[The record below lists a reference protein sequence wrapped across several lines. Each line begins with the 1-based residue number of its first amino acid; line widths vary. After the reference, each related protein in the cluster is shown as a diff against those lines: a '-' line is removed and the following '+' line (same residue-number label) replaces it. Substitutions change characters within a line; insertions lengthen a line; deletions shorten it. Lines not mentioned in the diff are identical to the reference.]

1 MAKLDSDLPKIG
13 PDPIWCRFTF
23 QWRSRVVLVD
33 RDAGLIEFR
42 HCHVPRRFLARAQ
55 PSFLCST
62 TDIKAV
68 HFTPRFRNSPG
79 GLTVVTTSGKAF
91 IAETGSSFAELREWF
106 AEAVPT
112 NQPDFSTDNPMMGF
126 VYLFGALVGLFAGV
140 FLSRNAG
147 NTALVVATVFGATFG
162 VIGSHLLVYV
172 AGRVLKTD
180 FAQLIGYGMIGIT
193 VGAVVSRA
201 IGPLIGWNMAPM
213 AAIVLTG
220 AFLGVMAGVKKRSLK
235 KHTAEQGGQAHTN
248 KARVVAPASQLK
260 S

>member
-1 MAKLDSDLPKIG
+1 MAKLDSDLPIIG
-13 PDPIWCRFTF
+13 PDPIWCCFTF
-23 QWRSRVVLVD
+23 QWRSSVVLVD

-147 NTALVVATVFGATFG
+147 NTALVVITVFGTTFG

-172 AGRVLKTD
+172 AGRVLKID
-180 FAQLIGYGMIGIT
+180 FAQLIGYGMLGIT
-193 VGAVVSRA
+193 VSAW
-201 IGPLIGWNMAPM
+201 IGSFIGGWPM
-213 AAIVLTG
+213 VAIVLTG

-235 KHTAEQGGQAHTN
+235 KHTAEQGGQADTN
-248 KARVVAPASQLK
+248 KAGFVAPASQLK